1 MRYGASLTSALVE
14 DAALE
19 AGDVVQQIGPVRM
32 SSHLSP
38 RNPRRCARME
48 GGAAKVSESLGD
60 PKRLFRTLLFST
72 RGNSTNLCNTVI
84 VDRADLRSP
93 HGRSK
98 EGVGPRVMVRDSLGN
113 KGWVSVDSRDKS
125 GDRGFEAR
133 SVGHA

>member
-1 MRYGASLTSALVE
+1 
-14 DAALE
+14 
-19 AGDVVQQIGPVRM
+19 
-32 SSHLSP
+32 
-38 RNPRRCARME
+38 ME

-98 EGVGPRVMVRDSLGN
+98 EGVGPRVMVRDALGN
-113 KGWVSVDSRDKS
+113 EGWVSVDSRDMV
-125 GDRGFEAR
+125 GDRALLCLAR
-133 SVGHA
+133 GAGLPRGAGAAQTPAHAPRLIVR

>member
-1 MRYGASLTSALVE
+1 
-14 DAALE
+14 
-19 AGDVVQQIGPVRM
+19 
-32 SSHLSP
+32 
-38 RNPRRCARME
+38 ME

-98 EGVGPRVMVRDSLGN
+98 EGVGPRVMVRDALGN
-113 KGWVSVDSRDKS
+113 EGWVSVDSRDMVGDRPGARGFQFFHKMDEKIYGRWRALRGDIVMQYGHSMKS
-125 GDRGFEAR
+125 GVRTASCR
-133 SVGHA
+133 SSIGCIQT